1 MGLFDFLGG
10 GSSGGSTTTG
20 SQTNTPWSGI
30 APYLTDTAGQAA
42 WQYGQATP
50 QNQVWQGPRYIDPT
64 NLEVDAM
71 QGLTQTARQNT
82 GLPGRALDQWRQQL
96 GTGGLA
102 GQNPALT
109 QLDRIQRG
117 NLGIGTGGQYQG
129 MFNQFGGP
137 SSAEQ
142 NLGAMARGEL
152 IGRSNPHVME
162 ALDMAAEKA
171 GHAVGSIMNGAGRYG
186 SPGAHQGTL
195 AREVGN
201 IYSTGL
207 RDQVNRD
214 IANQM
219 GASGA
224 IDQARQG
231 YGGMQLSALGGRTG
245 VEGAN
250 IANRA
255 GAAGQYSDTLFRGAD
270 NAMRYGLSA
279 PAIDEMRYANDER
292 LLQIGAAQRGE
303 LQQENAANQQYFNE
317 MRDAPY
323 GALSRYTSIIN
334 GSPGGAAGFGTATST
349 VPQGSALLGAA
360 GGAMSGAQLG
370 GMFGAPWLGAAAGGI
385 FGALS

>member
-1 MGLFDFLGG
+1 
-10 GSSGGSTTTG
+10 
-20 SQTNTPWSGI
+20 
-30 APYLTDTAGQAA
+30 
-42 WQYGQATP
+42 
-50 QNQVWQGPRYIDPT
+50 
-64 NLEVDAM
+64 
-71 QGLTQTARQNT
+71 
-82 GLPGRALDQWRQQL
+82 
-96 GTGGLA
+96 
-102 GQNPALT
+102 
-109 QLDRIQRG
+109 
-117 NLGIGTGGQYQG
+117 
-129 MFNQFGGP
+129 MFSQFGGP

-142 NLGAMARGEL
+142 NLSDTAGGLRIGQNNEHMMA
-152 IGRSNPHVME
+152 

-171 GHAVGSIMNGAGRYG
+171 GHAVGSAMSGAGRYG
-186 SPGAHQGTL
+186 SGVHQGTL
-195 AREVGN
+195 AREVGD
-201 IYSTGL
+201 IYSRGL
-207 RDQVNRD
+207 MQSTENDLQR
-214 IANQM
+214 QM
-219 GASGA
+219 AATGA

-303 LQQENAANQQYFNE
+303 LQQENAANQSYFNE

-349 VPQGSALLGAA
+349 VPQGNPLLGAI
-360 GGAMSGAQLG
+360 GG
-370 GMFGAPWLGAAAGGI
+370 GMAGMQAGSMFGPWGSLIGGTIGAGAGL
-385 FGALS
+385 FG

>member
-10 GSSGGSTTTG
+10 GSGSGSTTTG
-20 SQTNTPWSGI
+20 TQTNAPWSGI

-82 GLPGRALDQWRQQL
+82 GLPNQALDQWRQQL
-96 GTGGLA
+96 NSGGLR

-117 NLGIGTGGQYQG
+117 QLNIGTGDQYQG
-129 MFNQFGGP
+129 MFGQFGGP

-142 NLGAMARGEL
+142 NLSDTAGGLR
-152 IGRSNPHVME
+152 IGQNNEHMMR

-171 GHAVGSIMNGAGRYG
+171 GHAVGSAMSGAGRYG
-186 SPGAHQGTL
+186 SGVHQGTL
-195 AREVGN
+195 AREVGD
-201 IYSTGL
+201 IYSRGL
-207 RDQVNRD
+207 MQSTENDLNR
-214 IANQM
+214 QM
-219 GASGA
+219 AATGA

-279 PAIDEMRYANDER
+279 PAIDEMRYAGDER

-303 LQQENAANQQYFNE
+303 LQQENAANQSYFNE

-349 VPQGSALLGAA
+349 VPQGSPLLGAL

-370 GMFGAPWLGAAAGGI
+370 GMFGMPWLGAAAGGLLGG
-385 FGALS
+385 FS